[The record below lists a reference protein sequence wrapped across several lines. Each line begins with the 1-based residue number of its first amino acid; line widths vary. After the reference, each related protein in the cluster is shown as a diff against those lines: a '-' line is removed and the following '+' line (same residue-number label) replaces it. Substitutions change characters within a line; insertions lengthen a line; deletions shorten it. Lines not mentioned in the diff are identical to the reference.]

1 MIESIRIWHKRYLA
15 ATKNI
20 KPNFYKLLMQGP
32 FSPARNFHEALQS
45 LWFIFSFVR
54 LCGNWPGIGRLDW
67 LLGDFLKNDLKN
79 KALDKA
85 KARELLSSFFIK
97 GCEWIQSETP
107 PGSGD
112 AQHYQNIVLSGIDEN
127 GHDITNEVAFLVLD
141 IVEDL
146 PISDFPITVRLN
158 QNSSEALRKK
168 LAGVMRHGGGIVAI
182 YNGDLI
188 LKSLKSLGYSDK
200 EVRCFANDGCWKV
213 QIPGKTNF
221 SYMPFDAL
229 QIFNSVIGI
238 TKESIPQYNSVEEI
252 YSAFRDSL
260 RDKIETLYREQVA
273 NAYVLKNSMWQENGK
288 VIPSSVVSLFEY
300 DCIEHTRSYHDFGP
314 EYIVRSPHNGGAPDA
329 ANSLYAIEKV
339 VFEEKKISFAEL
351 VQILKDNWEHNE
363 LLRLYVKNNF
373 TYYGNDFDESDA

>member
-1 MIESIRIWHKRYLA
+1 
-15 ATKNI
+15 
-20 KPNFYKLLMQGP
+20 
-32 FSPARNFHEALQS
+32 
-45 LWFIFSFVR
+45 
-54 LCGNWPGIGRLDW
+54 
-67 LLGDFLKNDLKN
+67 
-79 KALDKA
+79 
-85 KARELLSSFFIK
+85 
-97 GCEWIQSETP
+97 
-107 PGSGD
+107 
-112 AQHYQNIVLSGIDEN
+112 
-127 GHDITNEVAFLVLD
+127 
-141 IVEDL
+141 
-146 PISDFPITVRLN
+146 
-158 QNSSEALRKK
+158 
-168 LAGVMRHGGGIVAI
+168 MRHGGGIVAI
-182 YNGDLI
+182 YNEDLI

-260 RDKIETLYREQVA
+260 RDKIEMLYREQVA

-300 DCIEHTRSYHDFGP
+300 GCIEHARSYHDFGP
-314 EYIVRSPHNGGAPDA
+314 EYIMRSPHNGGAPDA

>member
-1 MIESIRIWHKRYLA
+1 M
-15 ATKNI
+15 
-20 KPNFYKLLMQGP
+20 
-32 FSPARNFHEALQS
+32 
-45 LWFIFSFVR
+45 
-54 LCGNWPGIGRLDW
+54 DW

-79 KALDKA
+79 KVLDKA

-112 AQHYQNIVLSGIDEN
+112 AQHYQNIFLSGIDEN
-127 GHDITNEVAFLVLD
+127 GHDITNEVTFLVLD

-168 LAGVMRHGGGIVAI
+168 LAGVIRHGGGIVAI
-182 YNGDLI
+182 YNEDLI

-273 NAYVLKNSMWQENGK
+273 NAYVFRNGMWQASGK
-288 VIPSSVVSLFEY
+288 VIPSSVVSLFE
-300 DCIEHTRSYHDFGP
+300 DGCIEHARSYHDFGP
-314 EYIVRSPHNGGAPDA
+314 EYIVRSPHIGGTPDV

-339 VFEEKKISFAEL
+339 VFEEKEISFAEL
-351 VQILKDNWEHNE
+351 VQILEANWEHNE

>member
-1 MIESIRIWHKRYLA
+1 
-15 ATKNI
+15 
-20 KPNFYKLLMQGP
+20 
-32 FSPARNFHEALQS
+32 
-45 LWFIFSFVR
+45 
-54 LCGNWPGIGRLDW
+54 
-67 LLGDFLKNDLKN
+67 
-79 KALDKA
+79 
-85 KARELLSSFFIK
+85 
-97 GCEWIQSETP
+97 
-107 PGSGD
+107 
-112 AQHYQNIVLSGIDEN
+112 
-127 GHDITNEVAFLVLD
+127 
-141 IVEDL
+141 
-146 PISDFPITVRLN
+146 
-158 QNSSEALRKK
+158 
-168 LAGVMRHGGGIVAI
+168 MRHGGGIVAI

-273 NAYVLKNSMWQENGK
+273 NAYVLKTACGRKTEK
-288 VIPSSVVSLFEY
+288 SSLLSSQPFEY